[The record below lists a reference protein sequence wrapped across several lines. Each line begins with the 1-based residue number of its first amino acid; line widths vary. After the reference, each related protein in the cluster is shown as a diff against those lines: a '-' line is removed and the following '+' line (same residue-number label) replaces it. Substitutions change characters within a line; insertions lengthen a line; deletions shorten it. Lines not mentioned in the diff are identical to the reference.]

1 MLPRPDA
8 RDIDRGVRLAAPPVA
23 IPVRPPK
30 TRVLDF
36 DEVVEPWTS
45 EMATT
50 EAARCLHCSDAPCA
64 RACPLH
70 TDIPLILWLTEHG
83 DFQGAREILARTNNL
98 AEICARVC
106 PHMRVCEGVC
116 PHVRE
121 GGAPVAV
128 SWITSFLS
136 ERSRGEA
143 KSRKP
148 EPRTN
153 GHRVAVVGSGPAG
166 LTVSELLSEWGHR
179 VTVFEQWPGGGG
191 ILRYGIPRFKMD
203 HTRVRRRLEQLR
215 ELGVEFVFDTRVG
228 ECHGVDDLISLGF
241 DAVFLGTGAG
251 IPRKGLIQGE
261 DLAGVTDAPSF
272 LVRANVE
279 QNLRPSELED
289 PPEVRGR
296 VVVVGGGDRAVDSCR
311 TTLRLGAE
319 DVTCLYRR
327 TEEEMPA
334 HEWDRRLA
342 REEGVRFEW
351 LAMPL
356 RILGDGSGHVRA
368 VECIR
373 TRLGD
378 PDSSGRRAPEPIPG
392 SDFEIPAE
400 TVVLALGVEPDPLL
414 VEGTR
419 GLRGGEAG
427 LIVVDPR
434 NGRTTREMV
443 WAGGANVLGN
453 SLVAAAVAQARTAA
467 ADIHQKLSW

>member
-8 RDIDRGVRLAAPPVA
+8 RDIDRKGRLAAPPVA
-23 IPVRPPK
+23 IPVRSPAS
-30 TRVLDF
+30 RILDF
-36 DEVVEPWTS
+36 DEVCLPWTS
-45 EMATT
+45 EMVAT
-50 EAARCLHCSDAPCA
+50 EAARCVHCPDSPCV

-70 TDIPLILWLTEHG
+70 TDIPMILWLTEHG
-83 DFQGAREILARTNNL
+83 DLRGAGDLLARSNNL
-98 AEICARVC
+98 AEICSRVC
-106 PHMRVCEGVC
+106 PQQRVCESGC
-116 PHVRE
+116 PHSRD
-121 GGAPVAV
+121 GGTPVAV
-128 SWITSFLS
+128 SRIACFLS
-136 ERSRGEA
+136 ERRQREKESGRRRPQ
-143 KSRKP
+143 SD
-148 EPRTN
+148 

-166 LTVSELLSEWGHR
+166 LTVSQLMSEWGHR

-191 ILRYGIPRFKMD
+191 MLRYGIPRFKMD
-203 HTRVRRRLEQLR
+203 HTLVRRRLDHLR

-251 IPRKGLIQGE
+251 LPRKAHIPGE
-261 DLAGVTDAPSF
+261 DLAGVSDAPSF

-311 TTLRLGAE
+311 TTLRLGAR

-327 TEEEMPA
+327 TEDEMPA
-334 HEWDRRLA
+334 NEWDRRLA

-351 LAMPL
+351 LVVPT
-356 RILGDGSGHVRA
+356 RIAGDRSGHVRA
-368 VECIR
+368 VECVR
-373 TRLGD
+373 TRLGE
-378 PDSSGRRAPEPIPG
+378 PDSSGRRVAEPIQG

-414 VEGTR
+414 VDGTR
-419 GLRGGEAG
+419 GLRSGEDG
-427 LIVVDPR
+427 LVVVDPR

-443 WAGGANVLGN
+443 WAGGANVLGS

-467 ADIHQKLSW
+467 ADMHQKLSW